1 MGANERQD
9 RAEQAVVV
17 FGGIGGLSSRYRDV
31 VEERGFTLRHYE
43 KRVPSAARHGA
54 GKIALVVVIVTMVS
68 HPLRE
73 AAESLASDGAR
84 IVYLKS
90 PSPSALR
97 AAVEQA
103 ASSTKMAA

>member
-1 MGANERQD
+1 MGANEKRD
-9 RAEQAVVV
+9 RAEQTVVV
-17 FGGIGGLSSRYRDV
+17 FGGCGGLTSRYREV
-31 VEERGFTLRHYE
+31 VEARGWSLRHYE

-73 AAESLASDGAR
+73 AAVELASDGTQ

-90 PSPSALR
+90 ASPSALR

-103 ASSTKMAA
+103 QPSLRMAA